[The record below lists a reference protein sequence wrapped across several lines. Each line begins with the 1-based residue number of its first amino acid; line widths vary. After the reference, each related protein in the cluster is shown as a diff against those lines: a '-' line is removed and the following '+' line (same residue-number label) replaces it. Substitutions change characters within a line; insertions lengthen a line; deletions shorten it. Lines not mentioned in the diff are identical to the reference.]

1 MEKRSGF
8 SGKKRRWLHLI
19 YYILLVLFAA
29 SLAEVGAR
37 MKGFR
42 PWQEPQFN
50 IVVEP
55 GGKFYAQHPTLGYSS
70 LPGKFKV
77 TLNGTYS
84 FEVTNLVNSLRATR
98 PLEAH
103 PAGARKGMWI
113 FGDSI
118 TYGWSVNDRDTY
130 CWLLQEELP
139 DYEVVNFG
147 VNGYGTLQSL
157 IQLREALK
165 NGNEP
170 QVVILTYA
178 SWQDVRN
185 TFIRMRRK
193 MVATAAFLGPVNQP
207 YARLDSNGRLEVFSD
222 ALAYREFPLMRY
234 SAFIHALEESY
245 DKYEERHS
253 QSHEITKVTIKEISD
268 LCLAHG
274 IRLVVAS
281 LTSDPI
287 SSDMLEYCSRE
298 RITTADAWVD
308 LSIKENNNL
317 PYDSHPSA
325 IAHRQYA
332 HKLESFLRSNV
343 LNKPFGN

>member
-1 MEKRSGF
+1 MEKRFAF
-8 SGKKRRWLHLI
+8 SGKKRPWFHLI
-19 YYILLVLFAA
+19 YYALLVLFAA
-29 SLAEVGAR
+29 SVAEVGAR
-37 MKGFR
+37 VKGFR
-42 PWQEPQFN
+42 PWREPQFN

-55 GGKFYAQHPTLGYSS
+55 GGRFYTQHPTLGYSS

-77 TLNGTYS
+77 TLAGTYS

-98 PLEAH
+98 PLDAH
-103 PAGARKGMWI
+103 PAGARKGIWI

-118 TYGWSVNDRDTY
+118 TYGWSVSDRDTY
-130 CWLLQEELP
+130 CWLLQEALP

-170 QVVILTYA
+170 QVVVLAYA
-178 SWQDVRN
+178 PWQDVRN

-193 MVATAAFLGPVNQP
+193 MVASAAFLGPVNQP
-207 YARLDSNGRLEVFSD
+207 YARLGSDGRLDVLTD
-222 ALAYREFPLMRY
+222 TLAYREFPLMRY

-253 QSHEITKVTIKEISD
+253 QSHEITKVIIKEIAD
-268 LCLAHG
+268 LCVAHG
-274 IRLVVAS
+274 IKLVVAS

-298 RITTADAWVD
+298 KITTADVSVD
-308 LSIKENNNL
+308 LTIKENNNL

-332 HKLESFLRSNV
+332 RKLESFLLSNV
-343 LNKPFGN
+343 LNKPSGN

>member
-1 MEKRSGF
+1 
-8 SGKKRRWLHLI
+8 
-19 YYILLVLFAA
+19 
-29 SLAEVGAR
+29 
-37 MKGFR
+37 
-42 PWQEPQFN
+42 
-50 IVVEP
+50 
-55 GGKFYAQHPTLGYSS
+55 
-70 LPGKFKV
+70 
-77 TLNGTYS
+77 
-84 FEVTNLVNSLRATR
+84 
-98 PLEAH
+98 
-103 PAGARKGMWI
+103 
-113 FGDSI
+113 
-118 TYGWSVNDRDTY
+118 VNDRDTY
-130 CWLLQEELP
+130 CWLLQEALP

-165 NGNEP
+165 NGTEP
-170 QVVILTYA
+170 QVVILAYA
-178 SWQDVRN
+178 PWQDVRN

-193 MVATAAFLGPVNQP
+193 MVATAVFLGPVNQP
-207 YARLDSNGRLEVFSD
+207 YARLDSNGRPEVFSD

-253 QSHEITKVTIKEISD
+253 QSHEITKVIIKEISY
-268 LCLAHG
+268 LCLAHR
-274 IRLVVAS
+274 IKLVVAS

-287 SSDMLEYCSRE
+287 SSDMLEYCRRE
-298 RITTADAWVD
+298 RITTADLWVD

>member
-1 MEKRSGF
+1 MEKRFAF
-8 SGKKRRWLHLI
+8 SGKKRLWLHLI
-19 YYILLVLFAA
+19 YYVLLVLFAA

-37 MKGFR
+37 IKGFR
-42 PWQEPQFN
+42 PWREPRFD

-55 GGKFYAQHPTLGYSS
+55 GGRFYTQHPTLGYIS

-77 TLNGTYS
+77 TLAGTYS

-98 PLEAH
+98 PLDAH
-103 PAGARKGMWI
+103 PADARKGIWI

-118 TYGWSVNDRDTY
+118 TYGWSVSDQDTY

-157 IQLREALK
+157 IQLRDALK
-165 NGNEP
+165 NGNDP
-170 QVVILTYA
+170 QVVILAYA
-178 SWQDVRN
+178 PWQDVRN

-207 YARLDSNGRLEVFSD
+207 YARLDSDGRLNVLTD

-253 QSHEITKVTIKEISD
+253 QSHEITKVIIKEISD
-268 LCLAHG
+268 LCVAHG
-274 IRLVVAS
+274 IKLVVAS

-287 SSDMLEYCSRE
+287 SSDMLEYCRRE
-298 RITTADAWVD
+298 RITTADLWVD
-308 LSIKENNNL
+308 LTVKENNNL

-332 HKLESFLRSNV
+332 RKLESFLRSDV
-343 LNKPFGN
+343 LNKPFGK

>member
-1 MEKRSGF
+1 MEKRLAF
-8 SGKKRRWLHLI
+8 SDKKRRWLHLI
-19 YYILLVLFAA
+19 YYTLLVLFAA
-29 SLAEVGAR
+29 SFAEVGAR
-37 MKGFR
+37 IKGFR
-42 PWQEPQFN
+42 PWQAPRAD

-55 GGKFYAQHPTLGYSS
+55 GGKFYAKSPTLGYVS
-70 LPGKFKV
+70 LPGKFRV
-77 TLNGTYS
+77 TLAGTYS

-98 PLEAH
+98 PPDAH
-103 PAGARKGMWI
+103 PAGARKGIWI
-113 FGDSI
+113 FGDSV

-130 CWLLQEELP
+130 CWLLQEDLP

-170 QVVILTYA
+170 QVVILAYA
-178 SWQDVRN
+178 PWQDVRN

-193 MVATAAFLGPVNQP
+193 MLVPAAYLGAVNQP
-207 YARLDSNGRLEVFSD
+207 YARLDREGRLDIFTD
-222 ALAYREFPLMRY
+222 ALPYREFPLMRY

-253 QSHEITKVTIKEISD
+253 QSHEVTEVIIKDISD
-268 LCLAHG
+268 LCIGHG
-274 IRLVVAS
+274 INFVVAS

-287 SSDMLEYCSRE
+287 SSDMLEYCRRE

-308 LSIKENNNL
+308 LAIKENNNL

-332 HKLESFLRSNV
+332 RKLESFLRSNV
-343 LNKPFGN
+343 LDKPVGN